1 MQLYKKESQ
10 RADYAAPDTLGF
22 RQPEAFHIFSLFHAG
37 VVLDRMIQL
46 SI

>member
-1 MQLYKKESQ
+1 MQYLKKKSQ
-10 RADYAAPDTLGF
+10 WADYADPDTLGF
-22 RQPEAFHIFSLFHAG
+22 RQPEAFHIFSLIHAR